1 MSILA
6 NKRTKVI
13 AQGMT
18 DEQSSSRTKV
28 AR

>member
-1 MSILA
+1 MSLLA
-6 NKRTKVI
+6 NARPKAI

-18 DEQSSSRTKV
+18 DETSNSRTKA

>member
-6 NKRTKVI
+6 NTRPKAI

-18 DEQSSSRTKV
+18 DETSSSRTKA